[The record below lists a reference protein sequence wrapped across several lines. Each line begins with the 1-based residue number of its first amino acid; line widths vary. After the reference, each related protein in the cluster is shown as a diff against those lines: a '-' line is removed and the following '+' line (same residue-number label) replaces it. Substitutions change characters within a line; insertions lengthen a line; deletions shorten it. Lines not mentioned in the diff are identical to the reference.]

1 MAEIDH
7 TEAKASD
14 QGVEKIRG
22 LAEEAIAELGLKS
35 RVSEVAHDEKEGWTI
50 SFTDH
55 DPFSHP
61 LKGDSYPFSA
71 RLIKLSDQGSPLK
84 RALKETFQTTDD
96 HFAPR
101 ICDTFVLN
109 LTWM

>member
-35 RVSEVAHDEKEGWTI
+35 RVSEVAHDEKGWTI

-61 LKGDSYPFSA
+61 LKGDDYPFSA
-71 RLIKLSDQGSPLK
+71 RLIKFKIRDHLKKGSQGDTSD
-84 RALKETFQTTDD
+84 
-96 HFAPR
+96 H
-101 ICDTFVLN
+101 
-109 LTWM
+109 